1 MPNTAWGQQRDW
13 SGHFARDAAPAPT
26 ESPTTAPSA
35 PALDT
40 SSSTDVPA
48 EDGLDYGR
56 GDNAQEGDEMSRVY
70 ETRADRE
77 ANAGLAEGQP
87 RTRSYSVHRP
97 DGRRG
102 SFTRIHGHENGGQV
116 EERAIGAVD
125 HNGNKKWGR

>member
-1 MPNTAWGQQRDW
+1 MPNTAWVSRKIGRDT
-13 SGHFARDAAPAPT
+13 SRATRPRADRIPDHRAP
-26 ESPTTAPSA
+26 A

-77 ANAGLAEGQP
+77 ANAGLAEGSRAP
-87 RTRSYSVHRP
+87 ARTPSTDPKGGGAPHP
-97 DGRRG
+97 
-102 SFTRIHGHENGGQV
+102 IHGHENGGQV